1 MSITVKVNSQR
12 FRDLLKRTPG
22 MINDGLNVTVNQVGI
37 DFERRFKKDR
47 MKRSADAIDGLRT
60 RTGNLSQKFTRAVI
74 SEGNTRTLALGFSG
88 VPYARIHE
96 FGGTIRPKRAKWLT
110 IPVGPALTASGVAR
124 GPARS
129 FEGLTLLIP
138 KGLNRSPMLG
148 KWKPVGETL
157 TQAQVSDRLATR
169 NVYQGLSTNFS
180 TGKSR
185 AAIFVP
191 YFILKK
197 KVTLKPRLGFYSYHR
212 AYFAP
217 KGPWRAIVER
227 GVQRTLRALNRKDA
241 PQNAK

>member
-22 MINDGLNVTVNQVGI
+22 IINDGLNVTANQVGI

-47 MKRSADAIDGLRT
+47 MKRSSDAIDGLRT

-129 FEGLTLLIP
+129 FNL
-138 KGLNRSPMLG
+138 K
-148 KWKPVGETL
+148 
-157 TQAQVSDRLATR
+157 
-169 NVYQGLSTNFS
+169 
-180 TGKSR
+180 
-185 AAIFVP
+185 FVP
-191 YFILKK
+191 VSKAFALLVGTAGKGKK
-197 KVTLKPRLGFYSYHR
+197 AAEAVFFVLVKSVKLRPRLGFYAYHR

-241 PQNAK
+241 APNAQ